1 MVREGAVGTDNGDG
15 LATLVNDAQ
24 NQGATGA
31 QTFYVAAR
39 WYNSGEGSVPVGGD
53 LGSGSSRENPGYASD
68 IANRLTGWV
77 N

>member
-1 MVREGAVGTDNGDG
+1 MIREGAVGTDNGDG
-15 LATLVNDAQ
+15 LATLLNDAQ
-24 NQGATGA
+24 NQGTSGA

-39 WYNSGEGSVPVGGD
+39 WYNSGEDSPGVGGD
-53 LGSGSSRENPGYASD
+53 LSAGGSTSSYASD